1 MALENSLKLTVQ
13 GSDTMAIQMDSLDYY
28 YNITN
33 DFSCWGGGATTP
45 EGFYEPSNM
54 YMINNA
60 TQIYQDLTRKGWFF
74 NPIMAVLGNMAY
86 ESSLNPAQSE
96 IQKPLN
102 GKFGYGLC
110 QWTPRSTTIEP
121 YMSSQGYP
129 LTSGYYQLD
138 YLDDGVQWIPKSAYN
153 NMSWNEF
160 KHSNLDVSYLTTVF
174 LKCYERGM
182 SNSYRGYCANFYKD
196 YFSGVVTNKT
206 VYVSYEGNG
215 NAYAIPTHLE
225 VGDTF
230 TLYAEANGD
239 DEIDSIT
246 GTTENGQSI
255 AMSQLPVATYTYDA
269 SYGNFISI
277 HVKFTGE
284 TPYIPPT
291 PPILSPSTFPHH
303 MPIWM
308 YPIFNKKGK
317 K

>member
-1 MALENSLKLTVQ
+1 MAQKNSLKPIVQ
-13 GSDTMAIQMDSLDYY
+13 GSDNMAIQMDSLDYY
-28 YNITN
+28 YNTTN
-33 DFSCWGGGATTP
+33 GFSCWGGGEVTP

-54 YMINNA
+54 YMLNNA
-60 TQIYQDLTRKGWFF
+60 TQIYQDLTVRGWAF

-96 IQKPLN
+96 ILKPLN
-102 GKFGYGLC
+102 GNFGYGLC

-121 YMSSQGYP
+121 YMASHSYP
-129 LTSGYYQLD
+129 LTSGYYQLE
-138 YLDDGVQWIPKSAYN
+138 YLDSGVQWIPKSAYN
-153 NMSWNEF
+153 NMTWNEF
-160 KHSNLDVSYLTTVF
+160 KHSTLDVQTLTTIF
-174 LKCYERGM
+174 LKCYERGLTK
-182 SNSYRGYCANFYKD
+182 SYRYYCSDFYER
-196 YFSGVVTNKT
+196 YFSSVVTSKT
-206 VYVSYEGNG
+206 IYVTYEGNG
-215 NAYAIPTHLE
+215 NAYATPSHVE

-230 TLYAEANGD
+230 TLYANANDD
-239 DEIDSIT
+239 DEIDTIT

-269 SYGNFISI
+269 SYGNYISI

-308 YPIFNKKGK
+308 YPIFNKKGNK
-317 K
+317 